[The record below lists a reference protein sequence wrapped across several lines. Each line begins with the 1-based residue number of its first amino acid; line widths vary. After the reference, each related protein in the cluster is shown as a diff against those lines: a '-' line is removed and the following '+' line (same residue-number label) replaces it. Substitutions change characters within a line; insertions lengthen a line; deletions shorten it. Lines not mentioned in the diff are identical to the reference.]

1 MKARTRKILNAIG
14 LIVGIIGVLIA
25 IFGIISSLTK

>member
-1 MKARTRKILNAIG
+1 MKAHTRKILNTIG

-25 IFGIISSLTK
+25 IYGIISSLTK

>member
-1 MKARTRKILNAIG
+1 MKAHTRKILNAIG

-25 IFGIISSLTK
+25 VFGIITSLAK